1 MPGEPGSGRSPESLH
16 DRIRGQAGWRGCE
29 RPRRQRTIALARP
42 AYARS
47 SAMTLGTTTNT
58 HPSTAV
64 AITVRTLEP
73 ARLAS

>member
-1 MPGEPGSGRSPESLH
+1 
-16 DRIRGQAGWRGCE
+16 
-29 RPRRQRTIALARP
+29 
-42 AYARS
+42 
-47 SAMTLGTTTNT
+47 MTLGTTTNT